1 MASLKSGG
9 LLVMEHDISQGA
21 ALVAYAQARGF
32 NHACTGR
39 DWTARP
45 RYLAARRDD
54 YCADYCA

>member
-21 ALVAYAQARGF
+21 ALVAYAQAHGF
-32 NHACTGR
+32 NHARTGR

-45 RYLAARRDD
+45 RYLVARRDD
-54 YCADYCA
+54 YCT

>member
-32 NHACTGR
+32 SHARTGR

>member
-1 MASLKSGG
+1 MASLKSGV

-45 RYLAARRDD
+45 RYLVAVRI
-54 YCADYCA
+54 

>member
-39 DWTARP
+39 DWTVRP

-54 YCADYCA
+54 YCA